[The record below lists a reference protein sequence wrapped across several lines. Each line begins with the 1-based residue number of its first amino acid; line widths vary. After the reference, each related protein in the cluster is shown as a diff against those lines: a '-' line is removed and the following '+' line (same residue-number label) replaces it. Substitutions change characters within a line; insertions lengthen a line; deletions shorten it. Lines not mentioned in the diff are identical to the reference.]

1 MALKQLIRPD
11 RVLCNATARSKKH
24 CLEILSELLARS
36 SPEISSEEIFAKL
49 IERERLGCTSLE
61 KGTALP
67 HCRVPGI
74 ERSSGALI
82 KLVQPVEFDSPDGEA
97 VDLVFGLM
105 VPGEPD
111 ESHHSDIAL
120 IAGLM
125 RDKDLRARLRAA
137 NTSKAL
143 FEALFAGSGRQ
154 ESRLRTAR
162 NV

>member
-1 MALKQLIRPD
+1 MILQQLIRPD

-36 SPEISSEEIFAKL
+36 SPDIGSEEIFSKL
-49 IERERLGCTSLE
+49 IERERLGCTSLD

-67 HCRVPGI
+67 HCRVRGV
-74 ERSSGALI
+74 EQSSGALI
-82 KLVQPVEFDSPDGEA
+82 KLVEPVEFDSPDGEA

-125 RDKDLRARLRAA
+125 RDEDLRARLRAA
-137 NTSKAL
+137 GTSKAL
-143 FEALFAGSGRQ
+143 YEALFASRGF
-154 ESRLRTAR
+154 EEPRLRTAR
-162 NV
+162 NA